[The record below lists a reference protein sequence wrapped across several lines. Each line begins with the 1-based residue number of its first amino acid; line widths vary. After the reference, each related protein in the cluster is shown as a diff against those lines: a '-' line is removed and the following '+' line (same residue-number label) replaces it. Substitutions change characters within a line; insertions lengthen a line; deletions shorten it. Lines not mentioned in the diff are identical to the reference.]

1 MDRLL
6 NLFLVD
12 WLKSY
17 KINLCLSAS
26 LMKKELQELINEA
39 KLKFKTSE
47 NITILRNH
55 LNESY
60 QEHEF
65 LNMKNSFN
73 RLVNN
78 L

>member
-1 MDRLL
+1 
-6 NLFLVD
+6 
-12 WLKSY
+12 
-17 KINLCLSAS
+17 
-26 LMKKELQELINEA
+26 MKKELQELINEA